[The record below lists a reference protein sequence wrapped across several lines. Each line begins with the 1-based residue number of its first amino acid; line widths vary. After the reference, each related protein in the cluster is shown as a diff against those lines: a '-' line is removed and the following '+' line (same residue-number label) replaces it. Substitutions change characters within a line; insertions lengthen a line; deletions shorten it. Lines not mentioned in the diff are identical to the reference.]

1 MTTFP
6 EDFRDLEHADELES
20 VLLDFEEDDTLLFL
34 PVVVLVEIVA
44 TELRFVLRVLL
55 LQFVLVEALAL
66 LAAPLELLR
75 RSWEVLEEL
84 KTLVF
89 DLAPLLC
96 CFGDVLEIEDLLW
109 EESDEVRALLEA
121 VFFPGLG
128 LGGKIQRLD
137 VLMTIG
143 ERSLSGPEDDP
154 DVLSLRCERLSLV
167 DCTVFGMSGVRC
179 NLAVEL
185 VIAMRSCCV

>member
-1 MTTFP
+1 MEP
-6 EDFRDLEHADELES
+6 VDELES
-20 VLLDFEEDDTLLFL
+20 VVLDFEEDDTLLFL
-34 PVVVLVEIVA
+34 LVVDLVEMVVM
-44 TELRFVLRVLL
+44 ELRFVLRVLL

-66 LAAPLELLR
+66 LAALLEPLR
-75 RSWEVLEEL
+75 RSWDVLEEPITFAL
-84 KTLVF
+84 

-96 CFGDVLEIEDLLW
+96 CFADVLEIEDLLW
-109 EESDEVRALLEA
+109 EESEEVRELVEA

-143 ERSLSGPEDDP
+143 ERSLSVPEDDP
-154 DVLSLRCERLSLV
+154 DVLSLGCECLSPV